1 MKNRGILQI
10 GLLALMLV
18 LAACSG
24 QREAVGEKEI
34 EETLLTVAGTDSEL
48 IVIYY
53 NGESAQE
60 LGREEVEVRD
70 KTPESILAA
79 LARHNIV
86 SLDTKV
92 LSFEVTDLVGEKY
105 AYLDLSGA
113 FAEYLGMMTD
123 EAESVIIASLVNTYL
138 ENYGASKLFLTV
150 EGETLQTTY
159 RSYEKG
165 IGKSMP
171 EDILRLSKEDVPTL
185 SEE

>member
-1 MKNRGILQI
+1 MKNKGILQI

-24 QREAVGEKEI
+24 QREAVGKKEI
-34 EETLLTVAGTDSEL
+34 EETLLTVPGTEGEL

-70 KTPESILAA
+70 KTPESILVA

-92 LSFEVTDLVGEKY
+92 LSFEVKALPYGRGRD
-105 AYLDLSGA
+105 
-113 FAEYLGMMTD
+113 FAD
-123 EAESVIIASLVNTYL
+123 SVQ
-138 ENYGASKLFLTV
+138 KL
-150 EGETLQTTY
+150 
-159 RSYEKG
+159 
-165 IGKSMP
+165 
-171 EDILRLSKEDVPTL
+171 
-185 SEE
+185 